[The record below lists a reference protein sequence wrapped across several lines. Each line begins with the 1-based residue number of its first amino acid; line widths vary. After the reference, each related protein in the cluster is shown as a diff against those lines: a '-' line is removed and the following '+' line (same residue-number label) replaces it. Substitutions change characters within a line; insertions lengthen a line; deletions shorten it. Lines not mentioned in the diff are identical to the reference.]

1 MQLSAEI
8 SLYPLA
14 DEYIG
19 VIKDFVER
27 LATYEEI
34 SVNTN
39 TMSTQIF
46 GEFRTVMAI
55 LTEELERVYQ
65 HVPSQVL
72 VCKFINR
79 DLNPNG

>member
-14 DEYIG
+14 DAYLP
-19 VIKDFVER
+19 VIKNFVER
-27 LATYEEI
+27 LATYDNI
-34 SVNTN
+34 TVNTN
-39 TMSTQIF
+39 TMSTQVF
-46 GEFRTVMAI
+46 GEYRTVMDI
-55 LTEELERVYQ
+55 LTDELERVYQ

-79 DLNPNG
+79 NLQPNG

>member
-14 DEYIG
+14 DEYLS

-27 LATYEEI
+27 LAKYEEI

-39 TMSTQIF
+39 TMSTQVF

-79 DLNPNG
+79 DLNPHG